1 MIRFGRVL
9 LASGRRVSRGQPA
22 GLENRHDEGSVLM
35 RFWSAVLGALEAV
48 RNRNARW
55 QFLFGT
61 LEAVLGTRRPFALRR
76 FMKNCTRQYAKLSSP
91 PSGASSSH
99 DSRIVNSQGCL
110 S

>member
-1 MIRFGRVL
+1 MIKFGRVL

-48 RNRNARW
+48 GNATW

-61 LEAVLGTRRPFALRR
+61 LEAVLGT
-76 FMKNCTRQYAKLSSP
+76 S
-91 PSGASSSH
+91 
-99 DSRIVNSQGCL
+99 
-110 S
+110 